1 MAGEGGKPEDSGMPS
16 RRRPANVHSP
26 EVAAGSSWTA
36 TTLVGAARAEVL
48 EALTD
53 PSLIAEW
60 APVAF
65 ELEHLD
71 GRRLRSGTQ
80 ARIRGQVAGIRSCF
94 EVDVIRADD
103 ECLELRARGP
113 VDMEVAY
120 RLADH
125 AHGTAVEASI
135 ELRRRR
141 GVAAQLVRAAAAA
154 LLNEGALNRALAQ
167 LAGGLGACPA
177 AV

>member
-1 MAGEGGKPEDSGMPS
+1 MLS
-16 RRRPANVHSP
+16 RHRPANVHSP
-26 EVAAGSSWTA
+26 EAAAGSAWTA

-48 EALTD
+48 DALTD

-71 GRRLRSGTQ
+71 GRRLRSGSQ
-80 ARIRGQVAGIRSCF
+80 ARISGQVAGIKGSF
-94 EVDVIRADD
+94 QVDVIRADE

-125 AHGTAVEASI
+125 AGGTAVEASI
-135 ELRRRR
+135 ALPRRR
-141 GVAAQLVRAAAAA
+141 GVAAQLVRAATAAM
-154 LLNEGALNRALAQ
+154 LNEGALNRALAQ

-177 AV
+177 AA